1 VDELGG
7 SSGEEQEH
15 AAESSEGEARPPE
28 PPAPSVETRSDD
40 QKKRQL
46 ADAIQRQVV
55 QGGRVESQSDFQAVI
70 VHGQPVNHTLHV
82 LLSIFTCGLW
92 LIPWLVLGV
101 AGGEKRTVVSVDDY
115 GNVLSQDL
123 GKRR

>member
-1 VDELGG
+1 
-7 SSGEEQEH
+7 
-15 AAESSEGEARPPE
+15 
-28 PPAPSVETRSDD
+28 
-40 QKKRQL
+40 
-46 ADAIQRQVV
+46 
-55 QGGRVESQSDFQAVI
+55 VESQSDFQAVI